1 MIYDTLVVFW
11 CTIIFSVLKRIILNN
26 VYSIKARTFFRTIHI
41 RKPDR
46 ESLVPMRRRKQCSAK
61 TMLILKLDVDC
72 FEMGVIHMIHI
83 LRIYSLNIHH

>member
-1 MIYDTLVVFW
+1 MIFNVFR
-11 CTIIFSVLKRIILNN
+11 RIIRNN

-46 ESLVPMRRRKQCSAK
+46 EFFVPMRRRKRYSAK
-61 TMLILKLDVDC
+61 TMLILKVDVDC